1 MKHNRRVGTFTVGLV
16 LVAFGTLFLL
26 HTFYPA
32 ISFEFIFTCWPVIL
46 IVLGLEILSTFFWPG
61 EEKPKYDGAA
71 IFLVLVMACFAMGM
85 ALIQFFMENV
95 PMIEQ
100 ALNYYIF

>member
-1 MKHNRRVGTFTVGLV
+1 MKLNRRVGTFTVGLM
-16 LVAFGTLFLL
+16 LVVFGTLFLL

-46 IVLGLEILSTFFWPG
+46 IVLGLEILSTIVWPG
-61 EEKPKYDGAA
+61 EEKPRYDGAA

-85 ALIQFFMENV
+85 ALIQFVMENLHL
-95 PMIEQ
+95 IEE

>member
-16 LVAFGTLFLL
+16 LVVFGVLFLL
-26 HTFYPA
+26 HTFVPS
-32 ISFEFIFTCWPVIL
+32 ISFQFIFTCWPVIL

-61 EEKPKYDGAA
+61 EENPKYDGAA

-85 ALIQFFMENV
+85 ALIQFVMENV
-95 PMIEQ
+95 PLIEE